1 MSELLIVEK
10 TDSNYTV
17 VHAEGRHVS
26 AVRRLLLDGQHV
38 LNSLDRIDEGDAP
51 RDVPRNAD
59 WPHRPNVLSAVSTS
73 TTDAR
78 SDREYAD

>member
-17 VHAEGRHVS
+17 VHVEGRHVS

-51 RDVPRNAD
+51 QERQLARSAQ
-59 WPHRPNVLSAVSTS
+59 RASAVSTS